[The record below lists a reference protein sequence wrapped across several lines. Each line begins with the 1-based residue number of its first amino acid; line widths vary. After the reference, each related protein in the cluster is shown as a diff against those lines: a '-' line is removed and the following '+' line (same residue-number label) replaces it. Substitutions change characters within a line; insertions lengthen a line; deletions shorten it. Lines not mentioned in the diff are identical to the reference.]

1 MDNDTC
7 CIDHAVNACE
17 VYYDCLRKRDEGQA
31 DLAIN
36 SLISGDVVI
45 REDMDADFWKAKWEK
60 GEIAFHE
67 REANPLLERKA
78 GTFYISGIGERPK
91 LTS

>member
-1 MDNDTC
+1 
-7 CIDHAVNACE
+7 
-17 VYYDCLRKRDEGQA
+17 
-31 DLAIN
+31 
-36 SLISGDVVI
+36 
-45 REDMDADFWKAKWEK
+45 MDADFWKAKWEK

-78 GTFYISGIGERPK
+78 GTFYISGVGERPK